1 MRQPPS
7 RPDLRFA
14 ASLVALLAA
23 QPVQAQVFVSG
34 PPTASPAP
42 LSAAPTLRPIMPDL
56 APVAPAIPAE
66 TLRFLPTTL
75 EGLKLT
81 GETGDLRWPVYLT
94 AAQAAAPVKLRIGYV
109 SAVSIL
115 PETSRLEVK
124 VNDQVVGVD
133 AIDAATGLRIAEF
146 AVPASLLKPG
156 YNAIALSVNQH
167 HRVDCSVAATYEL
180 WTTLDPKETGLVLAG
195 ATRTITEVADLPALL
210 PRADGSMPIHIV
222 LTGKTNPAH
231 VQRLI
236 RATQQIAMN
245 GRFLQPSVDFEP
257 GDPDAYGLDLAIGT
271 RAALGVLPK
280 LVGAL
285 GVSGAVAR
293 FVPGETRRPFL
304 VITGSTDAEV
314 DQAIALLATA
324 TPVTGTPSGLLA
336 ADSYPAT
343 KVSGGE
349 SLQLEQLGLHSSVF
363 AGRLLRRS
371 FNLTLPAD
379 FLASDYGR
387 GTFDLVGGYA
397 PGLARGAQVRLDV
410 NGRSSGVIKMPSA
423 KGDTF
428 NHNQLF
434 LPLSLMHP
442 GLNRID
448 MFAETPRA
456 EDATCAASNDKRFVF
471 LDKTELTLP
480 TLARVERLPD
490 LAGLTNG
497 GLPYT
502 RGAARLVVPKPD
514 RETMAAALSLTAR
527 AAVSAGTLV
536 PFTFATKV
544 AATTTGS
551 TLVVSPA
558 QAMDPVLLG
567 NAGLDAAKIEAAWK
581 DFVPPPK
588 EAEAGLQSRWWLAST
603 DGPAACRLP
612 GHDDPLATSKG
623 KIPVSKRTGSG
634 AESDDILDRWS
645 GTERPSDS
653 WRDRLIAAADTVT
666 SWVDRAD
673 IFKARETDRIARDT
687 SMILAQSVD
696 PGRGNSVTTIVTAPD
711 ATTLRASVAC
721 LFDPQVWSKVHGRL
735 ASIDASN
742 GSVAAVDSTSLRY
755 VSSGSSSLS
764 NSRLVLAGW
773 FSLNPIAF
781 IGMALLTALCLSGTT
796 LWFVRG
802 VGRRPE

>member
-1 MRQPPS
+1 MRQSPS
-7 RPDLRFA
+7 RPDLRLVV
-14 ASLVALLAA
+14 SLVALLAA
-23 QPVQAQVFVSG
+23 WTAQAQIFTGVAPT
-34 PPTASPAP
+34 PPA
-42 LSAAPTLRPIMPDL
+42 AAPPRPIMPSL
-56 APVAPAIPAE
+56 APATPAE
-66 TLRFLPTTL
+66 TLRFLPSTL

-94 AAQAAAPVKLRIGYV
+94 AAQAIAPIKLRLGYE

-115 PETSRLEVK
+115 KETSRLEVK
-124 VNDQVVGVD
+124 VNDRSVGVD
-133 AIDAATGLRIAEF
+133 AIDAATGLRIVEF
-146 AVPASLLKPG
+146 ALPDGLVKPG
-156 YNAIALSVNQH
+156 YNAISLSVRQQ

-180 WTTLDPKETGLVLAG
+180 WTTLDPKETGLLIAG
-195 ATRTITEVADLPALL
+195 STRTVTDLADLPALL

-236 RATQQIAMN
+236 RATQQIALN
-245 GRFLQPSVDFEP
+245 GRFLQPAVDFET
-257 GDPDAYGLDLAIGT
+257 GDADAYGLDLAVGT
-271 RAALGVLPK
+271 RAALGTLPK
-280 LVGAL
+280 LSGSL
-285 GVSGAVAR
+285 GVSGPVAR
-293 FVPGETRRPFL
+293 FVPGETGRPLL
-304 VITGSTDAEV
+304 VVTGSTDADV
-314 DQAIALLATA
+314 DEAISRIAASATLI
-324 TPVTGTPSGLLA
+324 GTPAGLLA
-336 ADSYPAT
+336 AQSYPAT
-343 KVSGGE
+343 KVSGGD
-349 SLQLEQLGLHSSVF
+349 SLQLADLGLRSSVF
-363 AGRLLRRS
+363 DGRLLRRS
-371 FNLTLPAD
+371 FNLMLPAD

-397 PGLARGAQVRLDV
+397 SGLTRDAQVRLDV
-410 NGRSSGVIKMPSA
+410 NGHSSGVIKMPSA

-448 MFAETPRA
+448 MFAETPRP
-456 EDATCAASNDKRFVF
+456 EDTTCAASNDKRFMF

-502 RGAARLVVPKPD
+502 RGAPRLVVPKPD

-527 AAVSAGTLV
+527 AAVSAGALV

-544 AATTTGS
+544 SSATTGS

-581 DFVPPPK
+581 DFAPPPK
-588 EAEAGLQSRWWLAST
+588 ADAETPQARWWLASNE
-603 DGPAACRLP
+603 GPAACRLP
-612 GHDDPLATSKG
+612 GHDDPLATPTG
-623 KIPVSKRTGSG
+623 RIPVSKRTGP
-634 AESDDILDRWS
+634 AAASDDIVDRWS
-645 GTERPSDS
+645 GTERPSDG
-653 WRDRLIAAADTVT
+653 WRDRLITTAHIVT
-666 SWVDRAD
+666 AWADRANV
-673 IFKARETDRIARDT
+673 FKAREADRIARDT
-687 SMILAQSVD
+687 SMILAQSID
-696 PGRGNSVTTIVTAPD
+696 SGLGDSVTTIVTAPD
-711 ATTLRASVAC
+711 AATLRASVAC
-721 LFDPQVWSKVHGRL
+721 LFDPRVWSKVHGRL
-735 ASIDASN
+735 ASIDAST
-742 GSVAAVDSTSLRY
+742 GSVAAIDSTSPRY
-755 VSSGSSSLS
+755 VSSGTVSLS

-773 FSLNPIAF
+773 FSLNPLAF
-781 IGMALLTALCLSGTT
+781 VGTALLTALCLGGTT